1 MVEVHG
7 LSASPYGGPPSAAQ
21 EAHRL
26 EAPRECAC
34 EPRTKAEQGK
44 HAASLQ
50 THLSCICTSASYIHS
65 LLKAASI
72 FSRIRR

>member
-1 MVEVHG
+1 MAEVHG
-7 LSASPYGGPPSAAQ
+7 LSAGPYGGPPSAAQ

-44 HAASLQ
+44 HVASLQ
-50 THLSCICTSASYIHS
+50 THLS
-65 LLKAASI
+65 
-72 FSRIRR
+72 